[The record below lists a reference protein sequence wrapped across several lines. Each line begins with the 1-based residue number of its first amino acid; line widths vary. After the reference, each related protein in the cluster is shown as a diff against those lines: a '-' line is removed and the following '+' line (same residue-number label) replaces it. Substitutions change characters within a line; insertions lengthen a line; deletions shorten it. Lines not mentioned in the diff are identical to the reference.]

1 MSYPLGVSYVKSLET
16 YWSAQEASVIPK
28 CVVTPTSTKDVS
40 HAVYILSLLSE
51 KTSFKPECQFAI
63 KGAGHTP
70 WAGAA
75 NQAGGVTI
83 DLAGLNII
91 DVSPDKTLTGI
102 GPGNRWINVYS
113 KLDLLGL
120 AVPGGR
126 VSSVGVGGLVTGGK
140 YVILSQWPSKCMGL
154 TGENKAVYHSSP
166 PNSALFVTV

>member
-1 MSYPLGVSYVKSLET
+1 MSYPLGVSYVKSLAK
-16 YWSAQEASVIPK
+16 YWTAQESSVIPK
-28 CVVTPTSTKDVS
+28 CVVAPKSTKDVS
-40 HAVYILSLLSE
+40 HAIYVLSLLAV

-63 KGAGHTP
+63 KGGGHTP

-75 NQAGGVTI
+75 NQAHGVTI

-91 DVSPDKTLTGI
+91 DVSPDKALTGI

-113 KLDLLGL
+113 QLDRLGL

-140 YVILSQWPSKCMGL
+140 NL
-154 TGENKAVYHSSP
+154 A
-166 PNSALFVTV
+166 

>member
-1 MSYPLGVSYVKSLET
+1 MV
-16 YWSAQEASVIPK
+16 A
-28 CVVTPTSTKDVS
+28 PTSTKDVS
-40 HAVYILSLLSE
+40 HAVYVLSLLAE

-83 DLAGLNII
+83 DLAGLKVV
-91 DVSPDKTLTGI
+91 DVSPDKALTGI
-102 GPGNRWINVYS
+102 GAGNRWVDVYS

-126 VSSVGVGGLVTGGK
+126 VASVGVGGLVTGGES
-140 YVILSQWPSKCMGL
+140 VMLISMAPQVHVL
-154 TGENKAVYHSSP
+154 TRE
-166 PNSALFVTV
+166 T

>member
-1 MSYPLGVSYVKSLET
+1 VSYPLGVSYVQSLAT
-16 YWSAQEASVIPK
+16 YWSAQESSVNPR
-28 CVVTPTSTKDVS
+28 CVVAPTSTKDVS
-40 HAVYILSLLSE
+40 YAVSVLSLLAK

-83 DLAGLNII
+83 DLAGLKAI
-91 DVSPDKTLTGI
+91 DVSPDRTVTGI
-102 GPGNRWINVYS
+102 GPGNRWVNVYS

-126 VSSVGVGGLVTGGK
+126 VSSVGVGGLVTGGES
-140 YVILSQWPSKCMGL
+140 VLR
-154 TGENKAVYHSSP
+154 
-166 PNSALFVTV
+166 SAAS